1 MAVKE
6 SYKRPVSVLVVV
18 FNAAGEFMLLNRVK
32 PSGFWQSVTG
42 SLLPGESPRHAAVR
56 ELKEETGLLGAA
68 QLVNLHQSR
77 LFPIIKPW
85 RKRYAKGVC
94 FNREH
99 WFAMPLPT
107 RRLVRLNPRE
117 HSQVVWL
124 PLEKALELAS
134 SWTNREAIRLV
145 AQLGVCG

>member
-1 MAVKE
+1 MAAKDR
-6 SYKRPVSVLVVV
+6 YKRPVSVLVVV

-42 SLLPGESPRHAAVR
+42 SLLPGESPRNAAVR

-68 QLVNLHQSR
+68 QLVNLHQTR

-85 RKRYAKGVC
+85 RKRYATGVC

-99 WFAMPLPT
+99 WFALPLPA
-107 RRLVRLNPRE
+107 RRLER
-117 HSQVVWL
+117 
-124 PLEKALELAS
+124 ALGLAS
-134 SWTNREAIRLV
+134 SWTNREAMRMV
-145 AQLGVCG
+145 AQMGACG